1 MYKKALRI
9 RIEEFG
15 GDNEVIVD
23 LYGNMAYV
31 YREMKRQEEAM
42 SLLYRRIAIY
52 RNLYGESTKEVI
64 AEYDCL
70 VY

>member
-1 MYKKALRI
+1 M
-9 RIEEFG
+9 
-15 GDNEVIVD
+15 IVD

-52 RNLYGESTKEVI
+52 RDLYGESTKEVI